1 MITLVGNIE
10 VKKKKDDPR
19 YSSDKTKVMV
29 ILW

>member
-10 VKKKKDDPR
+10 VKKKDDPR

-29 ILW
+29 ISW